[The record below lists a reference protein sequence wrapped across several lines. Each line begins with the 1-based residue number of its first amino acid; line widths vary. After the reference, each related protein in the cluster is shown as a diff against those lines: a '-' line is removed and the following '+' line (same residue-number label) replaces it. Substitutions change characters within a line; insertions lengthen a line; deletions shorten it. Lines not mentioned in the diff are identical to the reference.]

1 MDTSKKYYED
11 TILDFNRRRR
21 GRSLCQFCKDEGID
35 YQWLLKAKR
44 KYSNKPQDEEEKTPE
59 GCSENTDDIELIKVH
74 YIDDSVPD
82 NTTATPDRNREWRVV
97 SLLLV
102 DPDGNSISIGE
113 GSAMAIGKLLSKLAA
128 CHD

>member
-1 MDTSKKYYED
+1 MDTSRKYYED

-44 KYSNKPQDEEEKTPE
+44 KYSDRTREEETSKHDDS
-59 GCSENTDDIELIKVH
+59 SENPEDIEIIKVH
-74 YIDDSVPD
+74 YVDD
-82 NTTATPDRNREWRVV
+82 TASASNDRATDQKQEWRVG
-97 SLLLV
+97 SLMLI
-102 DPDGNSISIGE
+102 DPDGNSIAIGG
-113 GSAMAIGKLLSKLAA
+113 GSAQVLGKLLTKLAA